1 MNTPI
6 CDFVR
11 RYADGEPLRLHMPGH
26 KGTNRLGFEALD
38 ITEIDGADSLYEADG
53 IIRQSERNASLLFG
67 ADTYYSTEGSSLSIR
82 AMLMLAVR
90 YAKANRKKPIIA
102 AGRNAHKVFLFAAAL
117 LDFEVLWLP
126 SNNGETYLSC
136 RPSEQSLECFFKQ
149 CDTLPT
155 ALYLTSPDYLGTVAD
170 IESLAKV
177 CHRYGVLLLVDN
189 AHGAYLKFLSPSRH
203 PIDQGADACCDS
215 AHKTLAAL
223 TGAAYLHI
231 SKNAPTEFGKDVKGA
246 MALFA
251 STSPSY
257 LILQSLDH
265 LNSQLA
271 RDYPQKLG
279 ALIEYANQKKA
290 ALAALGFSF
299 IGDEP
304 IKWTVCAKTYGYT
317 GVELAVI
324 LANQK
329 IVCEFADPDYVV
341 LMLTPEIGVEG
352 IDRLFDAL
360 SKIEKKQPILQIAP
374 PSTHGTVVLSI
385 RNALLSP
392 AEKLPCEQAIGR
404 ILASPGISCPPAVPI
419 LMPGERI
426 TEEAIEAF
434 RYYGIK
440 TCSVVLENK

>member
-11 RYADGEPLRLHMPGH
+11 RYIEQNPLRLHMPGH
-26 KGTNRLGFEALD
+26 KGMSGLGFEALD

-82 AMLMLAVR
+82 AMLALAVR

-102 AGRNAHKVFLFAAAL
+102 AGRNAHKVFLFSAAL

-126 SNNGETYLSC
+126 STDGDTYLSC
-136 RPSEQSLECFFKQ
+136 RPSEESLERFFKS

-155 ALYLTSPDYLGTVAD
+155 ALYLTSPDYLGNVAD
-170 IESLAKV
+170 IESLAKI

-203 PIDQGADACCDS
+203 PIDLGADACCDS

-231 SKNAPTEFGKDVKGA
+231 SKSAPTGFGQDVKDA

-265 LNSQLA
+265 LNSLLA
-271 RDYPQKLG
+271 YDYAQKLD
-279 ALIEYANQKKA
+279 ALISYADQKKA
-290 ALAALGFSF
+290 ALASLGFTM

-304 IKWTVCAKTYGYT
+304 IKWTIYTKPYGYT
-317 GVELAVI
+317 GVELAEL
-324 LANQK
+324 LAKEQ

-341 LMLTPEIGVEG
+341 LMLSPEIGAAG
-352 IDRLFDAL
+352 INRLFDTL
-360 SKIEKKQPILQIAP
+360 SKIEKKQPILQVAP
-374 PSTHGTVVLSI
+374 HSTHPGAVLSI
-385 RNALLSP
+385 RDALLSP
-392 AEKLPCEQAIGR
+392 TEKLPCELALGR

-419 LMPGERI
+419 LVSGERI
-426 TEEAIEAF
+426 TEEALEVF
-434 RYYGIK
+434 RYYGIQS
-440 TCSVVLENK
+440 CSVVAENK